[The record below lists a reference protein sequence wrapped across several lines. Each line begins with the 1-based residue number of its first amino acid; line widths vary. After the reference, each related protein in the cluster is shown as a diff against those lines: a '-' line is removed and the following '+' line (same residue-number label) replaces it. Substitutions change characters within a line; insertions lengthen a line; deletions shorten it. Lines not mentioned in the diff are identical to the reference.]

1 MIKRTYLSQAV
12 AAALFLAAGAT
23 NVAFALDEVEP
34 NNSLLT
40 AQRLFVTSSSLQVDG
55 KIGETSPLATPVG
68 DVDFFSFEAE
78 EDDVLIVDIDKGMKP
93 DEEMKPVDQRVR
105 SVDTILAIFG
115 PLPDVRRVAENLDM
129 DRSKAPDDGSDDFRD
144 ARIVNFR
151 ATARGTYV
159 VGVSSKPRSFIH
171 GGGVLFPTDLRGN
184 SNGSYKLIISGVTPL
199 VQQISIEVKPGTDE
213 DAPVNPKA
221 KGNIPVALL
230 SSKAF
235 DALKV
240 KAESITFGST
250 GDEKSWLRCQKEG
263 VDINADGYKDLVCHF
278 DNVAAEWQTDDVMGI
293 VKGSTV
299 DGRQFEGR
307 GRLKIVPKHRD

>member
-68 DVDFFSFEAE
+68 DVDFFSFEAQE
-78 EDDVLIVDIDKGMKP
+78 GDVLTVDIDQGMKP
-93 DEEMKPVDQRVR
+93 KDPLQR

-115 PLPDVRRVAENLDM
+115 PLPDVRRVAEHLDM
-129 DRSKAPDDGSDDFRD
+129 DRSQAPDDGSDDFRD

-151 ATARGTYV
+151 AAVSGTYV
-159 VGVSSKPRSFIH
+159 VGVSSKPRSFIN
-171 GGGVLFPTDLRGN
+171 GGGVLNPTDLRGN

-199 VQQISIEVKPGTDE
+199 VQQINIEVKPGTDE

-240 KAESITFGST
+240 KAESLTFGST
-250 GDEKSWLRCQKEG
+250 GDEKSWLRCHKEG